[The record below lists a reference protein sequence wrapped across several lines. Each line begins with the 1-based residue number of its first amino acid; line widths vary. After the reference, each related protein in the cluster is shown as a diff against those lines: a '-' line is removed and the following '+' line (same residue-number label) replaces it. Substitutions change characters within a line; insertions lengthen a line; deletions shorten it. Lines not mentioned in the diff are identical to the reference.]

1 MVLLM
6 PCSKIPLCP
15 PWREFSVKKQDKT
28 KQNTK
33 QNPEEINS
41 AMFLFYSLKNMN
53 RYEASLIVG

>member
-1 MVLLM
+1 MR
-6 PCSKIPLCP
+6 LCLK
-15 PWREFSVKKQDKT
+15 SKQDKT